1 MEQNKLQATVPANPP
16 YPGRVPMIYALLGG
30 PLGAG
35 LLACY
40 YLWLQSG

>member
-1 MEQNKLQATVPANPP
+1 MEQNKLQATVPDKPP
-16 YPGRVPMIYALLGG
+16 YPWRVPMIYALLGG